1 MIQYSVVIP
10 TNRTDQTI
18 GPLLISLTNQ
28 TIAPHEIVIVAD
40 IDFVD
45 EEEKSSY
52 VSYIETLLCG
62 HRHTIITHRSHP
74 DFIPGQGAS
83 YVRNY
88 GFRMASSDYILA
100 IDDDNI
106 LDATMMDQLRKEYTA
121 IDLPAKQ

>member
-1 MIQYSVVIP
+1 MIP

-28 TIAPHEIVIVAD
+28 IFPPHEIIIVAD
-40 IDFVD
+40 IDFTD
-45 EEEKSSY
+45 SKTESSY
-52 VSYIETLLCG
+52 KQYIETLIRG
-62 HRHTIITHRSHP
+62 HSYTLITHSTHP

-88 GFRMASSDYILA
+88 GIQKATSDYILC

-106 LDATMMDQLRKEYTA
+106 LDATMMDQLRKDYTA